1 MFKNCAYKHHAKLIQ
16 KSIFAHGFQI
26 ERMSEKIVKVGDINC
41 GSDEL
46 FLISGPCVI
55 EDETTMMKTAE
66 KLKEVSERMNID
78 IIYKSSF
85 VKDNRSSLKF
95 YRGPG
100 IDEGLKLLQKIKND
114 FGFTILSDIHT
125 PAQAAPAGE
134 VLDVIQIPAYL
145 CMQSELLVESA
156 KTGKVVN
163 IKHGQ
168 FLAPENMIKPVE
180 KVLESGNDQV
190 ILTERGYTFGYNDLV
205 VDPRSFY
212 HLRQPGFPVVFDITH
227 SIRKYGIPSADPKGG
242 NREFL
247 PTIARAGVA
256 AGVDGVFIET
266 HPEPAKALC
275 DAASQ
280 LCVYDLEEF
289 LKPLIEIHNL
299 EVQYR

>member
-1 MFKNCAYKHHAKLIQ
+1 MTK
-16 KSIFAHGFQI
+16 
-26 ERMSEKIVKVGDINC
+26 KIVKVGDIQA

-55 EDETTMMKTAE
+55 EDESIMMRTAE
-66 KLKEVSERMNID
+66 KLREVSERLKIKV
-78 IIYKSSF
+78 IYKSSF
-85 VKDNRSSLKF
+85 TKDNRSSLD
-95 YRGPG
+95 YYNGPG
-100 IDEGLKLLQKIKND
+100 IEEGLKLLQKIKTQ
-114 FGFTILSDIHT
+114 FGFPILSDIHY
-125 PAQAAPAGE
+125 PAHAKPAGE

-156 KTGKVVN
+156 KTGKVIN

-168 FLAPENMIKPVE
+168 FLAPENMIYPAKKCE
-180 KVLESGNDQV
+180 ATGNSNI

-205 VDPRSFY
+205 VDPRSFF
-212 HLRQPGFPVVFDITH
+212 HLNQTGYPVVFDITH
-227 SIRKYGIPSADPKGG
+227 CVRKYGIPSSDPKGG
-242 NREFL
+242 TRNVM

-266 HPEPAKALC
+266 HPDPAKALC

-280 LCVYDLEEF
+280 LCVTDLEEF

-299 EVQYR
+299 EVQYRNKN